1 MENRIRERLHD
12 LADDAPT
19 GRTLPATVRRRARRR
34 IGVTLVVGTV
44 AVAAAAVGVSEG
56 LRLIGE
62 RTARPAQQPEAS
74 AFHRVRGWIAVGGA
88 GITAVDPTDP
98 SNRVLLTRRP
108 DRLDR
113 PLAWSSDGSM
123 LLFLSNPIYD
133 REFPEGNLY
142 VLHADGTVVQLTTG
156 GGVLGGSFAPDGS
169 RVVFSKWSLRSRLS
183 TSTGFVEDDLF
194 VVPVDGGAP
203 RRIED
208 GGEEPAFSYPAWS
221 PDGERVFYFGRFRD
235 GDGDDD
241 GPGLAWTNAD
251 GTGDGYLLDNL
262 LLDQVEGET
271 AGLAWSPD
279 GTRLTFAGTSEA
291 GHSAVYVV
299 GADGTG
305 LTELVG
311 GDDARYAWPT
321 WSPDG
326 SRIAFVADHQVFS
339 IRLDGTGLRELA
351 GGPADGRIAWNPVA

>member
-1 MENRIRERLHD
+1 METRIRERLRD
-12 LADDAPT
+12 LAEDAPT
-19 GRTLPATVRRRARRR
+19 GRAMPPGLLRRARRR

-56 LRLIGE
+56 FRLIA
-62 RTARPAQQPEAS
+62 RRDARPAEQPEAS
-74 AFHRVRGWIAVGGA
+74 AFDRARGWIAVGGA
-88 GITAVDPTDP
+88 GIVAVDPTDP
-98 SNRVLLTRRP
+98 SNRVVLTRRP
-108 DRLDR
+108 DAFDR
-113 PLAWSSDGSM
+113 PLVWSPGGSM
-123 LLFLSNPIYD
+123 LLFLRDSIGGS
-133 REFPEGNLY
+133 FSGNNLF
-142 VLHADGTVVQLTTG
+142 VLHTDGSAVQLTTG
-156 GGVLGGSFAPDGS
+156 GGVIGGSFSPDGTK
-169 RVVFSKWSLRSRLS
+169 VVFARIPGFRETVDSLL
-183 TSTGFVEDDLF
+183 
-194 VVPVDGGAP
+194 VVPVEGGTP
-203 RRIED
+203 QRIED
-208 GGEEPAFSYPAWS
+208 GGEEPAYSYPAWS
-221 PDGERVFYFGRFRD
+221 PDGERVFYFGVFRD
-235 GDGDDD
+235 GAED

-251 GTGDGYLLDNL
+251 GTGDGYLVDNL

-279 GTRLTFAGTSEA
+279 GTRLAFAGTSEA

-326 SRIAFVADHQVFS
+326 SRIAYVVDHQVFS
-339 IRLDGTGLRELA
+339 IGLDGTGLRELA